1 MTENRNRC
9 DYWIGKE
16 KLEPLGRKPENI
28 AVRILPD
35 GREQL
40 VITYPAGTFTG
51 KGER

>member
-1 MTENRNRC
+1 VTDGRNTLP
-9 DYWIGKE
+9 YWIGE
-16 KLEPLGRKPENI
+16 ERNEPLGRKPENI

-40 VITYPAGTFTG
+40 VITYPAGTFT